1 MPAVPA
7 VPPPPMPKPAAKKE
21 LILRGTPAS
30 EGVAH
35 GRVRF
40 VGGNLDEP
48 VAREISAR
56 EVAGELKRFQSA
68 LDASS
73 RDLKEMIAGFDT
85 RAGRSARDILEMH
98 LMVLDD
104 ATVTGKVE
112 ARIREKHEDAES
124 AYHRVTRECMEVFNR
139 MPDDYLRERALDIR
153 DVAQRV
159 MRHLRGE
166 AVAHVHVGPPAV
178 FVAHDLTPTET
189 AQLDRA
195 KVLGFAIE
203 LGSRTS
209 HTAIMARSLGF
220 PAVVRLHGLLEA
232 LHHGDEV
239 LIDGDEGLFII
250 HPSPRTL
257 ADYRKRERLA
267 ERREARLL
275 AESSEPAVTLDG
287 ARITIAANAE
297 FAEELEHIRACGA
310 EGVGLFRTEFIHLE
324 APGATEDHLARSY
337 SRIVKALSPALVIFR
352 TLDVGG
358 DKSDAAPDGET
369 ELNPFLG
376 WRGIRVSL
384 AKKEVFKRQ
393 LRAILRSG
401 IHGNVGIM
409 YPMVSGVQEVISA
422 NRLLAECRAELQAA
436 RVRIPERV
444 QVGTM
449 IEVPSAAAIADLIAS
464 HVDFFSIG
472 TNDLTQYTLAVDRV
486 NERVSGLYQPT
497 HPAVLRLIKTV
508 VDAAHHAGIWAGLC
522 GEMAG
527 DIALTP
533 LLVGLGLDELSA
545 ASSQVARIKHAIRRL
560 DGVKCRQLVEQA
572 LQESDPAEI
581 LRLAREFAMRQ
592 YGELFEA

>member
-1 MPAVPA
+1 MAKTPA
-7 VPPPPMPKPAAKKE
+7 KQE

-30 EGVAH
+30 DGVAH
-35 GRVRF
+35 GVVRF
-40 VGGNLDEP
+40 IGGDFDEP
-48 VAREISAR
+48 VSRTIAAR
-56 EVAGELKRFQSA
+56 EVNAELRRFRAA
-68 LDASS
+68 LDAAR
-73 RDLKEMIAGFDT
+73 RDLKEMIRGLET
-85 RAGRSARDILEMH
+85 RADRNARDILEMH

-104 ATVTGKVE
+104 KMVTGKVE
-112 ARIREKHEDAES
+112 ACIREKHEGAES
-124 AYHRVTRECMEVFNR
+124 AYYSIARECMEAFNR
-139 MPDDYLRERALDIR
+139 MPDPYLRERALDIR

-159 MRHLRGE
+159 LRHLRGE
-166 AVAHVHVGPPAV
+166 AETHVHDGHPAI

-220 PAVVRLHGLLEA
+220 PAVVRLHGLLES

-267 ERREARLL
+267 EKREARLL

-287 ARITIAANAE
+287 ARITVAANAE
-297 FAEELEHIRACGA
+297 FAEELEHIRTCGA

-324 APGATEDHLARSY
+324 SPDATEAQLTKVY
-337 SRIVKALSPALVIFR
+337 SRIVKALAPALVIFR

-358 DKSDAAPDGET
+358 DKIDAALSGET
-369 ELNPFLG
+369 EQNPFLG

-384 AKKEVFKRQ
+384 AKGDIFKQQ
-393 LRAILRSG
+393 LRAILRAG
-401 IHGNVGIM
+401 AHGNVGIM
-409 YPMVSGVQEVISA
+409 YPMVSGVHEVIAA
-422 NRLLAECRAELQAA
+422 NRLLAECRAELQLA
-436 RVRIPERV
+436 RVHIPERV

-449 IEVPSAAAIADLIAS
+449 IEVPSAAAIADLIAP

-486 NERVSGLYQPT
+486 NQRVGDLYQPT
-497 HPAVLRLIKTV
+497 HPAVLRLIKNV
-508 VDAAHHAGIWAGLC
+508 VDAAHHAGIWTGLC

-527 DIALTP
+527 DIAVTP
-533 LLVGLGLDELSA
+533 LLIGLGLDELSA
-545 ASSQVARIKHAIRRL
+545 ASSQVAKIKHAIRRL
-560 DGVKCRQLVEQA
+560 DSVQCRQLVEQA
-572 LQESDPAEI
+572 LREPDPVEVQ
-581 LRLAREFAMRQ
+581 RLSQEFAMRQ
-592 YGELFEA
+592 YAELFEG

>member
-1 MPAVPA
+1 
-7 VPPPPMPKPAAKKE
+7 MPKTPAKQE
-21 LILRGTPAS
+21 LILRGIPAS

-35 GRVRF
+35 GEVRF
-40 VGGNLDEP
+40 IGGNFDEP
-48 VAREISAR
+48 AERKITAR
-56 EVAGELKRFQSA
+56 EVGGELRRFQSA
-68 LDASS
+68 LEASR
-73 RDLKEMIAGFDT
+73 RDLRDMLAGLGT
-85 RAGRSARDILEMH
+85 RAERDTRDILEMH

-104 ATVTGKVE
+104 TMVTGKVE
-112 ARIREKHEDAES
+112 TRIREKHEGAES
-124 AYHRVTRECMEVFNR
+124 AYYRITRECMDVFNR

-159 MRHLRGE
+159 LRHLRGE
-166 AVAHVHVGPPAV
+166 AVAHVHDGAPAV

-220 PAVVRLHGLLEA
+220 PAVVRLHGLLES

-257 ADYRKRERLA
+257 AGYRKRERIA
-267 ERREARLL
+267 EKREARLL

-287 ARITIAANAE
+287 NRITVAANAE
-297 FAEELEHIRACGA
+297 FAEELDHIRLCGA

-324 APGATEDHLARSY
+324 SPNATEDQLTKAY
-337 SRIVKALSPALVIFR
+337 SRIVKRLAPALVIFR

-358 DKSDAAPDGET
+358 DKIDAALSGET
-369 ELNPFLG
+369 EQNPFLG

-384 AKKEVFKRQ
+384 ATTGAFKRQ
-393 LRAILRSG
+393 LRAILRAG
-401 IHGNVGIM
+401 AHGNVGIM
-409 YPMVSGVQEVISA
+409 YPMVSGVHEVVAA
-422 NRLLAECRAELQAA
+422 NHLLAECRAELQAEA
-436 RVRIPERV
+436 VRIPDRV

-449 IEVPSAAAIADLIAS
+449 IEIPSAAAIADLIAP

-497 HPAVLRLIKTV
+497 HPAVLRLIKMV
-508 VDAAHHAGIWAGLC
+508 VDAAHHAGIWTGLC

-527 DIALTP
+527 DIAVTP
-533 LLVGLGLDELSA
+533 LLIGLGLDELSA
-545 ASSQVARIKHAIRRL
+545 ASSQVARIKHAIRKL
-560 DGVKCRQLVEQA
+560 DTVQCRQLVEQA
-572 LQESDPAEI
+572 LRESDPAEI
-581 LRLAREFAMRQ
+581 QRLAQEFALRQ
-592 YGELFEA
+592 YAELFEG